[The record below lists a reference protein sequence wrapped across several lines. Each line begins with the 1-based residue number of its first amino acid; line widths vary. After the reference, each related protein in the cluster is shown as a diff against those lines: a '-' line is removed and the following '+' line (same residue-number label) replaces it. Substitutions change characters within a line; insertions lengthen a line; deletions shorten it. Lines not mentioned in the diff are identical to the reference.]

1 MIADYYSDYDEFD
14 DNCVA
19 VISDRGSIRE
29 VERVIVHIRFGN
41 TETKPLVDLG
51 SVCSIFNRNL
61 ANAVVFNSQEIF
73 WGTVSGKF
81 FPKS

>member
-14 DNCVA
+14 DNYVA

-41 TETKPLVDLG
+41 TETKALVDLG

-61 ANAVVFNSQEIF
+61 ANAVVLNSQEIF

-81 FPKS
+81 RN